1 MINTYS
7 GDKTMTLVKSLI
19 RRGIIQTM
27 PILDVGELGLATDEN
42 RVFVG
47 TQPIVGNADIT
58 NATSDYVDVEFST
71 RLNGRDVPIDLDN
84 ANINTFGFYVNDDPA
99 APVGPVAQYTVK
111 DTVVRI
117 VHGLMDTS
125 DPANPVPRTPD
136 GNDTF
141 TLKLNQEITNST
153 TEGNPHSVQYKAFTN
168 TTNTPE
174 TTGIMFNSTTKT
186 SIVLNYYLHS
196 ASGLRRKGTLD
207 IFVGDNE
214 SQITDNYTSNDVDP
228 LVFSLQVD
236 STGFNYTLMQKTH
249 DTTEHQ
255 LTFEQTS
262 FLKQPY

>member
-19 RRGIIQTM
+19 RRGAIQTM

-47 TQPIVGNADIT
+47 TQPIDGNADIA

-71 RLNGRDVPIDLDN
+71 KLNGRDTPIDLDN
-84 ANINTFGFYVNDDPA
+84 ANINTFGFYVNDDPS

-117 VHGLMDTS
+117 VHGLG
-125 DPANPVPRTPD
+125 RTPN
-136 GNDTF
+136 GSDTF

-153 TEGNPHSVQYKAFTN
+153 IEGNPNSVQYKTFTN
-168 TTNTPE
+168 TTNTAE
-174 TTGIMFNSTTKT
+174 TTGIMFNSTVKT
-186 SIVLNYYLHS
+186 SVIVNYYLHS
-196 ASGLRRKGTLD
+196 AAGLRRKGTLD
-207 IFVGDNE
+207 IFVGDTD
-214 SQITDNYTSNDVDP
+214 SQISDNYTSNVP
-228 LVFSLQVD
+228 SSVEFSLQVD
-236 STGFNYTLMQKTH
+236 STGYNYTLMQKTA